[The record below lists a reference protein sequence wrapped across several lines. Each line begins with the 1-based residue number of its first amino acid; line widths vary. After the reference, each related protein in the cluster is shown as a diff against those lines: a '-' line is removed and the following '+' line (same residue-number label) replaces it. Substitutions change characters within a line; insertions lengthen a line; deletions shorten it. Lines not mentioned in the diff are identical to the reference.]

1 MCICKCIYI
10 NIHLHIYLRTN
21 EFIQVYIYTY
31 IYKYICTYI
40 SYIYRE
46 RERYI
51 YIYIYIYICIYIYIY
66 IHINT
71 YIYTSSCSRLCYTL
85 AINMKMVCICT
96 RMCKYTIHM
105 FTTGCAPPWY
115 VCTSCQCTRC
125 IHVNVFVLVHV
136 YAHIL
141 HVYIYN
147 RICTL
152 WTYTYI
158 IYIQFT
164 CTYV

>member
-46 RERYI
+46 RER